1 MASLYNLSEGYKEVL
16 DKMDEGYSFEDIKD
30 TLDAIKADMDT
41 KVDNII
47 GLKRSAEGDVEIIN
61 KEIKR
66 LQTLKKQKL
75 NLSDKL
81 KGYLQDMLEV
91 QELTNYRTSK
101 NYVFKKRNAPS
112 KSITDEK
119 LIPKEYW
126 LSQAPKLNAKQLTDD
141 LKAGKEVPGAEL
153 KVTESLVIR

>member
-47 GLKRSAEGDVEIIN
+47 GLKRSAEGDVEIID

-75 NLSDKL
+75 NLADKL

-112 KSITDEK
+112 KSITDEN

>member
-47 GLKRSAEGDVEIIN
+47 GLKRSAEGDVEIID

-75 NLSDKL
+75 NLADKL

-91 QELTNYRTSK
+91 QELDNYRTSK

-112 KSITDEK
+112 KSVTDEK
-119 LIPKEYW
+119 LIPDEYW

>member
-16 DKMDEGYSFEDIKD
+16 DKMDEGYSFEDIED

-47 GLKRSAEGDVEIIN
+47 GLKRSAEGDVEIID

-75 NLSDKL
+75 NLADKL

-112 KSITDEK
+112 KSVIDEK

>member
-91 QELTNYRTSK
+91 QELDNYRTSK

>member
-47 GLKRSAEGDVEIIN
+47 GLKRSAEGDVEIID

-75 NLSDKL
+75 NLADKL

-91 QELTNYRTSK
+91 QELDNYRTSK

-112 KSITDEK
+112 KSVTDER
-119 LIPKEYW
+119 LIPDEYW

>member
-1 MASLYNLSEGYKEVL
+1 MTSLYNLSEGYKEVL

-47 GLKRSAEGDVEIIN
+47 GLKRSAEGDVEIID

-75 NLSDKL
+75 NLADKL
-81 KGYLQDMLEV
+81 KGYLQEMLEV

-112 KSITDEK
+112 KSITDKK

>member
-47 GLKRSAEGDVEIIN
+47 GLKRSAEGDVEIID

-75 NLSDKL
+75 NLADKL
-81 KGYLQDMLEV
+81 KGYLQEMLEV
-91 QELTNYRTSK
+91 QELDNYRTSK

-112 KSITDEK
+112 KSVTDEK
-119 LIPKEYW
+119 LIPDEYW

>member
-75 NLSDKL
+75 NLADKL

-91 QELTNYRTSK
+91 QELDNYRTSK

-112 KSITDEK
+112 KSVTDEK
-119 LIPKEYW
+119 LIPDEYW

>member
-47 GLKRSAEGDVEIIN
+47 GLKRSAEGDVGIIN

-75 NLSDKL
+75 NLADKL

-112 KSITDEK
+112 KSVIDEK

-153 KVTESLVIR
+153 RESESLVIK

>member
-47 GLKRSAEGDVEIIN
+47 GLKRSAEGDVEIID

-119 LIPKEYW
+119 LIPDEYW

>member
-75 NLSDKL
+75 NLADKL
-81 KGYLQDMLEV
+81 KGYLQEMLEV
-91 QELTNYRTSK
+91 QELDNYRTSK

-112 KSITDEK
+112 KSVTDEK

>member
-47 GLKRSAEGDVEIIN
+47 GLKRSAEGDVEIID

-75 NLSDKL
+75 NLADKL

-101 NYVFKKRNAPS
+101 NYVFNKRNAPS

>member
-47 GLKRSAEGDVEIIN
+47 GLKRSAEGDVEIID

-75 NLSDKL
+75 NLADKL

-91 QELTNYRTSK
+91 QELDNYRTSK

-112 KSITDEK
+112 KSVTDER
-119 LIPKEYW
+119 LIPDEYW

-153 KVTESLVIR
+153 KVTESLVIK

>member
-16 DKMDEGYSFEDIKD
+16 EKMDEGYSFEDIKD

-66 LQTLKKQKL
+66 LQTLKKQKM
-75 NLSDKL
+75 NLADKL

-112 KSITDEK
+112 KSVTDEK
-119 LIPKEYW
+119 LIPNEYW
-126 LSQAPKLNAKQLTDD
+126 LSQAPKLNAKQLTED

>member
-47 GLKRSAEGDVEIIN
+47 GLKRSAEGDVEIID

-75 NLSDKL
+75 NLADKL
-81 KGYLQDMLEV
+81 KVYLQDMLEV

-112 KSITDEK
+112 KSVTDEK

-126 LSQAPKLNAKQLTDD
+126 VSQAPKLNAKQLTDD

-153 KVTESLVIR
+153 KVTESLVIK

>member
-1 MASLYNLSEGYKEVL
+1 MASLYNLSEDYKEVS

-47 GLKRSAEGDVEIIN
+47 GLKRSAEGDVEIID

-75 NLSDKL
+75 NLADKL

-101 NYVFKKRNAPS
+101 NYVFKKRNAPR
-112 KSITDEK
+112 KSVTNEK

-126 LSQAPKLNAKQLTDD
+126 LSQAPKLNAKQLTED

-153 KVTESLVIR
+153 KVTESLVIK

>member
-16 DKMDEGYSFEDIKD
+16 DKMDEGFSFEDIKD

-47 GLKRSAEGDVEIIN
+47 GLKRSAEGDVEIID

-66 LQTLKKQKL
+66 LQTLKKQKV
-75 NLSDKL
+75 NLADKL

-112 KSITDEK
+112 KSIIDEK

>member
-47 GLKRSAEGDVEIIN
+47 GLKRSAEGDVEIIE

-75 NLSDKL
+75 NLADKL

-91 QELTNYRTSK
+91 QELTNYRTPK

>member
-47 GLKRSAEGDVEIIN
+47 GLKRSAEGDVEIID

-75 NLSDKL
+75 NLADKL
-81 KGYLQDMLEV
+81 KGYLQEMLEV
-91 QELTNYRTSK
+91 QELDNYRTSK

-112 KSITDEK
+112 KSVTDEK
-119 LIPKEYW
+119 LIPDEYW

-153 KVTESLVIR
+153 KVTESLVIK

>member
-1 MASLYNLSEGYKEVL
+1 MNLFNLNQDYKELL
-16 DKMDEGYSFEDIKD
+16 DQMDEGIEPEVLKD
-30 TLDAIKADMDT
+30 TLESIEASIDVKL
-41 KVDNII
+41 DNTI
-47 GLKRSAEGDVEIIN
+47 GLIRSVEGDVETVD

-66 LQTLKKQKL
+66 LQTVKKQKQTFIHT
-75 NLSDKL
+75 L
-81 KGYLQDMLEV
+81 KTLLQDMLEYRD
-91 QELTNYRTSK
+91 LKNYRTST
-101 NYVFKKRNAPS
+101 NYIYKRRNAPS

-153 KVTESLVIR
+153 KVTES

>member
-47 GLKRSAEGDVEIIN
+47 GLKRSAEGDVEIID

-119 LIPKEYW
+119 LIPDEYW

-141 LKAGKEVPGAEL
+141 LKAGKEVPGAKL

>member
-75 NLSDKL
+75 NLADKL

-91 QELTNYRTSK
+91 QELDNYRTSK

-112 KSITDEK
+112 KSVTDER
-119 LIPKEYW
+119 LIPDEYW

-153 KVTESLVIR
+153 KVTESLVIK

>member
-47 GLKRSAEGDVEIIN
+47 GLKRSAEGDVEIID

-75 NLSDKL
+75 NLADKL

-91 QELTNYRTSK
+91 QELDNYRTSK

-112 KSITDEK
+112 KSVTDEK
-119 LIPKEYW
+119 LIPDEYW
-126 LSQAPKLNAKQLTDD
+126 LSQAPKLNAKRLTDD

>member
-75 NLSDKL
+75 NLADKL
-81 KGYLQDMLEV
+81 KGYLQEMLEV
-91 QELTNYRTSK
+91 QELDNYRTSK

-112 KSITDEK
+112 KSVTDER
-119 LIPKEYW
+119 LIPDEYW

>member
-75 NLSDKL
+75 NLADKL
-81 KGYLQDMLEV
+81 KGYLQEMLEV
-91 QELTNYRTSK
+91 QELDNYRTSK

-112 KSITDEK
+112 KSVTDEK
-119 LIPKEYW
+119 LIPDEYW

>member
-75 NLSDKL
+75 NLADKL

-112 KSITDEK
+112 KSVIDEK

>member
-1 MASLYNLSEGYKEVL
+1 MASLYNLSEDYKEVL

-47 GLKRSAEGDVEIIN
+47 GLKRSAEGDVEIID

-75 NLSDKL
+75 NLADKL

-91 QELTNYRTSK
+91 QELDNYRTSK

-112 KSITDEK
+112 KSVTDEK
-119 LIPKEYW
+119 LIPDEYW

>member
-1 MASLYNLSEGYKEVL
+1 
-16 DKMDEGYSFEDIKD
+16 
-30 TLDAIKADMDT
+30 
-41 KVDNII
+41 VDNII

-75 NLSDKL
+75 NLADKL
-81 KGYLQDMLEV
+81 KGYLQEMLEV
-91 QELTNYRTSK
+91 QELDNYRTSK

-112 KSITDEK
+112 KSVTDER
-119 LIPKEYW
+119 LIPDEYW

>member
-47 GLKRSAEGDVEIIN
+47 GLKRSAEGDVEIID

>member
-1 MASLYNLSEGYKEVL
+1 MASLYNLSKGYKEVL

-47 GLKRSAEGDVEIIN
+47 GLKRSAEGDVEIID

-75 NLSDKL
+75 NLADKL

-112 KSITDEK
+112 KSITNEK

>member
-91 QELTNYRTSK
+91 QELDNYRTSK

-112 KSITDEK
+112 KSVTDER
-119 LIPKEYW
+119 LIPDEYW

>member
-47 GLKRSAEGDVEIIN
+47 GLKRSAEGDVEIIE

-66 LQTLKKQKL
+66 LQTLKKT
-75 NLSDKL
+75 
-81 KGYLQDMLEV
+81 E
-91 QELTNYRTSK
+91 
-101 NYVFKKRNAPS
+101 
-112 KSITDEK
+112 
-119 LIPKEYW
+119 
-126 LSQAPKLNAKQLTDD
+126 
-141 LKAGKEVPGAEL
+141 AEPC
-153 KVTESLVIR
+153 R

>member
-47 GLKRSAEGDVEIIN
+47 GLKRSAEGDVQIID

-66 LQTLKKQKL
+66 LQTLKKQKM
-75 NLSDKL
+75 NLADKL

-112 KSITDEK
+112 KSVTDEK
-119 LIPKEYW
+119 LIPAEYW

-153 KVTESLVIR
+153 KVTESLVIK

>member
-1 MASLYNLSEGYKEVL
+1 MMNLFNLNEQYEALRNQIDEGIEPEVL
-16 DKMDEGYSFEDIKD
+16 KD
-30 TLDAIKADMDT
+30 TLESIEASIDV
-41 KVDNII
+41 KVDNTI
-47 GLKRSAEGDVEIIN
+47 GLIRSVEGDIETVD

-66 LQTLKKQKL
+66 LQTLKKQRE
-75 NLSDKL
+75 NLKNKIKS
-81 KGYLQDMLEV
+81 YLQDMLDYR
-91 QELTNYRTSK
+91 QLDNYRTSK

>member
-47 GLKRSAEGDVEIIN
+47 GLKRSAEGDVEIID

-91 QELTNYRTSK
+91 QELDNYRTSK